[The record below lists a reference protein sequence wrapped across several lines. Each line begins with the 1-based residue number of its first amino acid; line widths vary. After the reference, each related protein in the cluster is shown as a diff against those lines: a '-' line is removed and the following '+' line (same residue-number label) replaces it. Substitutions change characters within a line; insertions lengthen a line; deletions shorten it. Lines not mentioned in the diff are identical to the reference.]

1 MAQQQAHCTSNI
13 VFNSHVFHSKS
24 IDLPIPKIL
33 LLKFDLEN
41 PRSRSWVRS
50 KFKVITWVQ
59 HPNDSHPFGSMSI
72 HLFLWYL
79 PRIWPSVTDMQLYY
93 HARYPTNDWHLAYMF
108 SLVYFSVEVCQEGVF
123 PHSVSTRRDP
133 CVRVYAPLTLAPPS
147 RKNKNKI
154 KQGVTQLSTWTKRGG
169 IWTDA
174 WVCLHYCVV
183 IWVAWWS
190 NSHLYCTVHGVC
202 HRQNTLWP

>member
-1 MAQQQAHCTSNI
+1 MGQQVGNCNSFSSTHYLDNYLPCTVAQEEAHCTSNI
-13 VFNSHVFHSKS
+13 VSNSHVFHSKS
-24 IDLPIPKIL
+24 IDIPIPKIW

-50 KFKVITWVQ
+50 KFKVTTWVQ

-72 HLFLWYL
+72 RLFLWYL

-108 SLVYFSVEVCQEGVF
+108 SLVYFSVEVCQEGVL

-133 CVRVYAPLTLAPPS
+133 CVRVYAPLTLAPPHE
-147 RKNKNKI
+147 K
-154 KQGVTQLSTWTKRGG
+154 TKTKSNRGWPSSPLEPNEG
-169 IWTDA
+169 AFELT
-174 WVCLHYCVV
+174 
-183 IWVAWWS
+183 
-190 NSHLYCTVHGVC
+190 HGSACIIV
-202 HRQNTLWP
+202 W